1 MRLLSIFLTLTGMAL
16 ATPLAGAAPPAPAPA
31 ASAPAA
37 LPRIVLSAAVLK
49 DLPRRTVTVNDERGV
64 RATYSGVDLG
74 ALVGAKGAPQDGTL
88 RGEALADYVLVV
100 GSDGYRAAF
109 ALAEL
114 DPTFSEKIVLLADTA
129 DGKPLGT
136 DIGPYRLV
144 IPGEKL
150 HARWVRNVVEVDV
163 LAAPPQAP

>member
-1 MRLLSIFLTLTGMAL
+1 MPLLIAAL
-16 ATPLAGAAPPAPAPA
+16 LVAGATARGAAQPAPAAAPAPAPA
-31 ASAPAA
+31 PVVLPHIAISADAF
-37 LPRIVLSAAVLK
+37 K
-49 DLPRRTVTVNDERGV
+49 GLPRRTVTVNDERGV

-74 ALVGAKGAPQDGTL
+74 ALIGAKGAPQDGRL
-88 RGEALADYVLVV
+88 RGKALADYVLAV

-114 DPTFSEKIVLLADTA
+114 DPTFSEKIVLLADTV
-129 DGKPLGT
+129 DGKPLGS

-144 IPGEKL
+144 IPDEKL